1 MAMTPTGTASWLLGA
16 KGLHKA
22 SASGPGAE
30 SSPGPQGVGLTEPPT
45 QAWHSGRELPGSGWR
60 KGPCS

>member
-16 KGLHKA
+16 KGPHKG
-22 SASGPGAE
+22 SARGPVAE
-30 SSPGPQGVGLTEPPT
+30 RSPGPQGVGLTERPA
-45 QAWHSGRELPGSGWR
+45 QAWRSGRELPGSGWR